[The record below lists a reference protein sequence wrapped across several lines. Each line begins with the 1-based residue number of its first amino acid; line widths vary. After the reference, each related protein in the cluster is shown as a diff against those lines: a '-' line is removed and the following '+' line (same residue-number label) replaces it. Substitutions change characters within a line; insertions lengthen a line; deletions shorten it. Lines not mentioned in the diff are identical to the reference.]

1 MTLLVMFITVTS
13 LAACTA
19 TPTPTPTLTIL
30 HVAATDLAAPL
41 LADLAAAYANVR
53 PGVTLSTTTTAT
65 LRPLS
70 EAEIGLTTHQ
80 NAGAFATPLGYV
92 SFVVVV
98 NPANPLATLSL
109 EQVRAVFTGQ
119 ITDWSQVGIGT
130 GGAIQVFTR
139 TPDSDGG
146 MAFGAEA
153 LRGAAVTPNALVA
166 PTWATMREAVSADPL
181 AMGYLPG
188 PELDSSIKSLIL
200 DVEPRALIVAVAP
213 VEPVGLAH
221 DFLAWAQ
228 SEEGQRVVARRYQR
242 VK

>member
-1 MTLLVMFITVTS
+1 MFITVTS
-13 LAACTA
+13 LPACA
-19 TPTPTPTLTIL
+19 STPTPTPTIL
-30 HVAATDLAAPL
+30 PVAATDLAAPL
-41 LADLAAAYANVR
+41 LADLAAAYANMR
-53 PGVTLSTTTTAT
+53 PGLTLSTTTTAT

-70 EAEIGLTTHQ
+70 EAEIGLTTYQ

-98 NPANPLATLSL
+98 NPANPLVNLSL

-146 MAFGAEA
+146 TAFGAEA
-153 LRGAAVTPNALVA
+153 LRGAPVTPNALVA
-166 PTWATMREAVSADPL
+166 PTWAAMREAVSADPL

-213 VEPVGLAH
+213 VEPVGPAR

-228 SEEGQRVVARRYQR
+228 SEEGQRVVAQRYER